1 MPVITQFMECPV
13 SQLALESLQLTAAKG
28 WHTEI
33 RAEEHPS
40 APELLSPL
48 TCRCIRKISSDWLI
62 RRRKKTKEA

>member
-13 SQLALESLQLTAAKG
+13 SQLALESLQLTAAKD

-40 APELLSPL
+40 APELLSAGA
-48 TCRCIRKISSDWLI
+48 INMQVYQED
-62 RRRKKTKEA
+62 